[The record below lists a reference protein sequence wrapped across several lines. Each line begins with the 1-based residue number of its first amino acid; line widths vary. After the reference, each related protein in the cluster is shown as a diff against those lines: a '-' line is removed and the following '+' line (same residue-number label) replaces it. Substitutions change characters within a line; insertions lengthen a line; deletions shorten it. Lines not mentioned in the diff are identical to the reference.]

1 MTRAVYFYVLDLK
14 FLHVETR
21 HSDTKHTA
29 KLQPKHCLL
38 HNRNSIFARGILG
51 EFERLIP

>member
-14 FLHVETR
+14 FLHMETR
-21 HSDTKHTA
+21 HSDTKHTT
-29 KLQPKHCLL
+29 KTLLL

-51 EFERLIP
+51 KFERLIP